1 MRGEPS
7 MGSRGA
13 RALDYV
19 SVGEGPDIVVM
30 SGYAMRPSIYLPMA
44 RLLADRARVV
54 IPAIFQLPDV
64 WTFDHAIDCIE
75 LTLEALDIREMTLL
89 GHSFG
94 GALELGLA
102 ARRPD
107 QTLECVFS
115 DTISVAKQLR
125 LAREALSHPL
135 GDLRLATPA
144 AISSFLRS
152 WVTHPVQLAS
162 AAISAFSEDRSRE
175 IERCADAPF
184 PCHVLWAERDTIL
197 ARKDGR
203 EFARRLDATFT
214 VAERPPGYP
223 PIDHDWM
230 FDDPEL
236 FVGHLDQL
244 GLRALSGA

>member
-1 MRGEPS
+1 MI
-7 MGSRGA
+7 SRGA
-13 RALDYV
+13 RPLDYV
-19 SVGEGPDIVVM
+19 SVGHGPTFLVLH
-30 SGYAMRPSIYLPMA
+30 GYAMQPSIYLPMA

-54 IPAIFQLPDV
+54 IPAILQLPDR
-64 WTFDHAIDCIE
+64 WTFDHAIDCLE
-75 LTLEALDIREMTLL
+75 LTLEELEIDEMTLV

-102 ARRPD
+102 SRRPD

-115 DTISVAKQLR
+115 DTISVAKQLQ

-144 AISSFLRS
+144 AVSSFVRS
-152 WVTHPVQLAS
+152 WATHPLQLAS
-162 AAISAFSEDRSRE
+162 AAAFAFSEDRDRE
-175 IERCADAPF
+175 IEDCALGAF
-184 PCHVLWAERDTIL
+184 PRHVLWAERDTIL
-197 ARKDGR
+197 ARRDGR

-214 VAERPPGYP
+214 VATRPPGYG

-236 FVGHLDQL
+236 FVAHLDRL
-244 GLRALSGA
+244 GLMALTAA

>member
-1 MRGEPS
+1 MT
-7 MGSRGA
+7 SRNA
-13 RALDYV
+13 RPLSYL
-19 SVGEGPDIVVM
+19 SVGDGPAIVLLH
-30 SGYAMRPSIYLPMA
+30 GYAMRPSVYLPMA

-54 IPAIFQLPDV
+54 IPAILQLPER
-64 WTFDHAIDCIE
+64 WTFDHAIDCLE
-75 LTLEALDIREMTLL
+75 LTLQELDIDEMTLL

-102 ARRPD
+102 ARCPD
-107 QTLECVFS
+107 QTIECVFS
-115 DTISVAKQLR
+115 DTVCVAKQLG

-135 GDLRLATPA
+135 GDLRLATPT
-144 AISSFLRS
+144 AISSFVRS
-152 WVTHPVQLAS
+152 WAAHPVQLGS
-162 AAISAFSEDRSRE
+162 AALWAFSEDRDRV
-175 IERCADAPF
+175 IERCAGAGC

-214 VAERPPGYP
+214 VAERPPGYG

-236 FVGHLDQL
+236 FVSHLERL
-244 GLRALSGA
+244 GLLALAT